1 MSIVTDTAGA
11 SSDHPRGDEVKFAT
25 RLSLAT
31 LLASATGVATAQTV
45 LTVASFKD
53 LDRSV
58 QAAIP
63 LYKKIHPEVEIK
75 LVALGYGDHHNA
87 MTTALATGA
96 NLPDV
101 MGIEIGFVAK
111 FAEGGGV
118 EDLSKPPYNA
128 LQYKDKFFRFTVAQ
142 ATSRG
147 GIFAAMPADI
157 GPGALFYRRDLMDKA
172 GVTEAQLTQSWTSFI
187 EAGKALKAKTGAYL
201 IPHAAAIKDIM
212 IRSGLKD
219 GEGIYFDSK
228 GRILV
233 DSPRFVEAFETAKLA
248 RAAGIDAKVGAWSN
262 EWSEGFKRGTIAS
275 EMMGSWLAGHL
286 KNWIAPDSKGN
297 WRSAG
302 LPGGVSASY
311 GGSFYAI
318 PKGAKNKELAWDF
331 VKFMTTS
338 KEVQIAAFR
347 ELDAF
352 PALVEA
358 TTDPFVDQPMD
369 FLGGQKARQ
378 AWRATAA
385 KIPAT
390 EVDKLDPVAAEVVS
404 AEFDKVLEQDK
415 DVKTALADAKKAIER
430 RVRR

>member
-1 MSIVTDTAGA
+1 MTRLTKPLLLCAALAMAGA
-11 SSDHPRGDEVKFAT
+11 VS
-25 RLSLAT
+25 
-31 LLASATGVATAQTV
+31 AQTTTT
-45 LTVASFKD
+45 LTVASFPSFD
-53 LDRSV
+53 LAV
-58 QAAIP
+58 KAAIP
-63 LYKKIHPEVEIK
+63 LYKKLHPEVEIK
-75 LVALGYGDHHNA
+75 LTSLAFGDHHTA

-96 NLPDV
+96 NVPDV
-101 MGIEIGFVAK
+101 MAVEVGFIGK
-111 FAEGGGV
+111 FAESGGL
-118 EDLSKPPYNA
+118 EDLGKAPYNG
-128 LQYKDKFFRFTVAQ
+128 LQYQSKIAKFTVPQGMSGSGAL
-142 ATSRG
+142 
-147 GIFAAMPADI
+147 AAMPADI
-157 GPGALFYRRDLMDKA
+157 GPGALFYRKDLLDKA
-172 GVTEAQLTQSWTSFI
+172 GVSEADLTKTWESYI
-187 EAGKALKAKTGAYL
+187 ESGKKVKAATGAYL
-201 IPHAAAIKDIM
+201 LANAVDIKDIY

-219 GEGIYFDSK
+219 GEGIYFDNK
-228 GRILV
+228 GKILV
-233 DSPRFVEAFETAKLA
+233 ESPRFVSAFETAKLA
-248 RAAGIDAKVGAWSN
+248 RAAGIDAKIGAWSN

-286 KNWIAPDSKGN
+286 KNWIAPDTKGN
-297 WRSAG
+297 WRSASI
-302 LPGGVSASY
+302 PGGVNASY

-331 VKFMTTS
+331 VKFMSTN

-378 AWRATAA
+378 DWRATAA